1 MQSRHKSATSV
12 PLYAL
17 GAIFLVPMVIGV
29 LMVNSS
35 ARRNDHANQVSRDI
49 ASMYAQGLDFSNRAN
64 QDIALNVAEGL
75 GINMHRGKGV
85 LILSKIR
92 MVHDTDCLSSACS
105 NKGYAVVAQ
114 RFVIGNAALRPS
126 SFGTPASI
134 DSTGNVRNWSTDV
147 SARAQDFPVALKPGE
162 FTYAAECYL
171 ASAESPTGIYSRAMF

>member
-1 MQSRHKSATSV
+1 MQSRHKSAPSV
-12 PLYAL
+12 ALYAL

-75 GINMHRGKGV
+75 GINMHRGNGV

-92 MVHDTDCLSSACS
+92 MVHESDCASSACP
-105 NKGYAVVAQ
+105 NK
-114 RFVIGNAALRPS
+114 
-126 SFGTPASI
+126 
-134 DSTGNVRNWSTDV
+134 
-147 SARAQDFPVALKPGE
+147 
-162 FTYAAECYL
+162 
-171 ASAESPTGIYSRAMF
+171 